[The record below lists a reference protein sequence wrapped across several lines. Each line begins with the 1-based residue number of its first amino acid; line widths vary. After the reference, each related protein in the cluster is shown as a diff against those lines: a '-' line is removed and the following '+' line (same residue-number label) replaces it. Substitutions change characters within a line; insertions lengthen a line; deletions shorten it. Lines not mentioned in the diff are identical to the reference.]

1 MKTIDIETRDGK
13 IQTVPIYNIDDFPY
27 PNPVAKGWKKVI
39 KGKNQHKRSYYNV
52 SAAFDIETTTIVD
65 SENSTADKKTHMGF
79 MYIWQF
85 CLENTVCMGRT
96 WKEFQTFVERLSKA
110 LALNDFV
117 KLCVYVHYLP
127 FEFQFFRDF
136 FNVEKVFARDK
147 RDVVVADIGEIE
159 FRCSYALSNM
169 SLDKFCKNSK
179 LCTFNKQSGK
189 DFNYRKLRLPTT
201 ELSDEE
207 LTYCYNDVR
216 GLCQCIDTMLLED
229 TIATIP
235 LTSTG
240 YLRRDCR
247 KAVLANEDNWKQV
260 QNLALTPKLYI
271 LCKTAARG
279 GNTHANA
286 IYTNNIISDVK
297 SKDKKSSYPATMV
310 LDDFPMTAFRT
321 IRPSIENFESVI
333 SEKAC
338 LIDITFHNIR
348 MKSTQI
354 IPYISLS
361 KCTGYSKSTKAR
373 KSVGVDNGR
382 VLWAEEISCVI
393 TDIDYKIIAS
403 MYSFDSIE
411 LRGLHISEYGKLNNE
426 FRELLMEYFTEKC
439 RLENGDPYLYAKFK
453 NKVNAFFGMM
463 LTDICHP
470 EIIYVPNSKEPWKEG
485 DIDVQKM
492 LDKYYNSRNSF
503 LTYQHGIWVTAHA
516 RRRLQHGLDLVGSD
530 TVYIDTDSIKYV
542 EDHDADFKIL
552 NDGLLAECENNDI
565 KPYAEIDG
573 KRTYLGLWE
582 DDGDYVKFIT
592 LGAKKYAY
600 TAMEKNNRG
609 ELVEK
614 LHITVAG
621 LNKADGAK
629 YLEKC
634 ENGIH
639 GFKIGTKVP
648 PFVEIEEIDE
658 ETGEKKIVKVG
669 SGRTSATYNDLEE
682 IRTITVE
689 GCEIEVGSNI
699 GIKETSYEF
708 GVTDEYFEHFTSVQ

>member
-1 MKTIDIETRDGK
+1 MKTLDIETRDGK
-13 IQTVPIYNIDDFPY
+13 KQTVPVYNIDDFPY
-27 PNPVAKGWKKVI
+27 PNPVAKGWKRVI
-39 KGKNQHKRSYYNV
+39 KGKNRNRRQYYNV
-52 SAAFDIETTTIVD
+52 SAAFDIEATTIVD
-65 SENSTADKKTHMGF
+65 PETSTIDKKRHMGF

-85 CLENTVCMGRT
+85 CLEDTVCMGRT
-96 WKEFQTFVERLSKA
+96 WGEFKTFIERLTQAMNLSE
-110 LALNDFV
+110 FS

-127 FEFQFFRDF
+127 YEFQFFRDF
-136 FNVEKVFARDK
+136 FEVKKVFAKDK
-147 RDVVVADIGEIE
+147 RDVVVVDIGEVE

-189 DFNYRKLRLPTT
+189 DFNYRKVRLPNS

-247 KAVLANEDNWKQV
+247 NAVLANEENWKQV

-321 IRPSIENFESVI
+321 IRPSLENFDSVI

-338 LIDITFHNIR
+338 LIDITFYKIR
-348 MKSTQI
+348 MCSTQI

-361 KCTGYSKSTKAR
+361 KCTGYKNVR
-373 KSVGVDNGR
+373 IDNGR
-382 VLWAEEISCVI
+382 VLSADSISCVI
-393 TDIDYKIIAS
+393 TDIDFKIIAS
-403 MYSFDSIE
+403 MYDFEDIQ
-411 LRGLHISEYGKLNNE
+411 LRGLHVSEYGKLNNE

-439 RLENGDPYLYAKFK
+439 RLEGGDPYLYAKFK

-470 EIIYVPNSKEPWKEG
+470 ELIYVPNSTEPWKEG
-485 DIDVQKM
+485 DIDIQKM
-492 LDKYYNSRNSF
+492 LDGYYNSRNSF
-503 LTYQHGIWVTAHA
+503 LSYQHGIWVTAHA

-542 EDHDADFKIL
+542 ENHDADFKYL
-552 NDGLLAECENNDI
+552 NDGLLEECENNDI
-565 KPYAEIDG
+565 KPYAEVNG

-582 DDGDYVKFIT
+582 DDGDYSQFIT

-600 TAMEKNNRG
+600 IKQGDT
-609 ELVEK
+609 K

-621 LNKADGAK
+621 LNKEDGAK

-639 GFKIGTKVP
+639 GFKIGVEVP
-648 PFVEIEEIDE
+648 PFKEIEEVDE
-658 ETGEKKIVKVG
+658 ITGEKKIIKVG
-669 SGRTSATYNDLEE
+669 SGRTTATYNDHSK
-682 IRTITVE
+682 IRKITVE

-699 GIKETSYEF
+699 GITETSYKF
-708 GVTDEYFEHFTSVQ
+708 GVTDEYFQYFTSVQ

>member
-1 MKTIDIETRDGK
+1 MRTLDIETRDGK
-13 IQTVPIYNIDDFPY
+13 IQTVPVYNIDDFPY
-27 PNPVAKGWKKVI
+27 PNPVAKGWKRVT
-39 KGKNQHKRSYYNV
+39 KGKNQYKRQYYNI
-52 SAAFDIETTTIVD
+52 SASFDIESTTIVD
-65 SENSTADKKTHMGF
+65 TANSTPDKKAHMGF

-85 CLENTVCMGRT
+85 CLEDTVCMGRT
-96 WKEFQTFVERLSKA
+96 WKEFQLFIERLSKA
-110 LALNDFV
+110 MSLTEFT

-136 FNVEKVFARDK
+136 FDVKKVFAKDK
-147 RDVVVADIGEIE
+147 RDVVSVDIGEVE

-169 SLDKFCKNSK
+169 SLDKFCKNTAT
-179 LCTFNKQSGK
+179 CTFNKQSGK
-189 DFNYRKLRLPTT
+189 DFNYRKVRLPNT

-216 GLCQCIDTMLLED
+216 GLCQCIDEKLKED

-247 KAVLANEDNWKQV
+247 QAVLANEDNWKQV
-260 QNLALTPKLYI
+260 QNLALTPKLYV

-286 IYTNNIISDVK
+286 IYTNNIISGVK

-310 LDDFPMTAFRT
+310 LDEFPTTAFRT
-321 IRPSIENFESVI
+321 IRPSQENFDSAI
-333 SEKAC
+333 AEKAC
-338 LIDITFHNIR
+338 LIDITFYNIR
-348 MKSTQI
+348 MKKTQI

-361 KCTGYSKSTKAR
+361 KCTGFSKKSTR
-373 KSVGVDNGR
+373 VDNGR
-382 VLWAEEISCVI
+382 VLTAESVSMVI
-393 TDIDYKIIAS
+393 TDIDFKIIIS
-403 MYSFDSIE
+403 MYEFSDSE

-426 FRELLMEYFTEKC
+426 FRKLLMEYFTEKC
-439 RLENGDPYLYAKFK
+439 KLEGGDPYLYAKFK

-470 EIIYVPNSKEPWKEG
+470 PIIYTPKSKEPWKEEA
-485 DIDVQKM
+485 IDKEKINAM

-503 LTYQHGIWVTAHA
+503 LSYQHGIWVTAHA
-516 RRRLQHGLDLVGSD
+516 RRRLQHGLDKVGSD

-542 EDHDADFKIL
+542 DDHEQDFIDI
-552 NDGLLAECENNDI
+552 NNGLLEECENNDI
-565 KPYAEIDG
+565 KPYAEVNG

-582 DDGDYVKFIT
+582 DDGNYEKFVT

-600 TAMEKNNRG
+600 TTMEKNNRG

-614 LHITVAG
+614 LHVTVAG

-629 YLEKC
+629 YLELC
-634 ENGIH
+634 EGGIN
-639 GFKIGTKVP
+639 GFKIGTRVP
-648 PFVEIEEIDE
+648 PFREIEVTDE
-658 ETGEKKIVKVG
+658 ETGEKKTITLG
-669 SGRTSATYNDLEE
+669 SGRTSATYNDLDV
-682 IRTITVE
+682 IRTIVVD

-699 GIKETSYEF
+699 GIEESPYTF
-708 GVTDEYFEHFTSVQ
+708 GVTDEYFEYFTSLQ